1 MEIFNLTIFG
11 ITFAPKYYGLMYA
24 LWFLIWYLIIKK
36 RGFITW
42 EKLDDLFI
50 YLFLWVVFWGRL
62 WYVLFYNFSYYL
74 ENFLEIFKVWQGG
87 MSFHWWV
94 IWVALAVFF
103 YAKKYKINI
112 WKLWD
117 EIASVLPIWLFFWRI
132 WNFLNKELLW
142 FSPYHG
148 FLAVEKNGK
157 SYFPSP
163 LLEAFLEGIVL
174 FCILYFIYKNKKF
187 NWEVLAVFLIWYWIF
202 RIFVEMF
209 FRAPDVQIWYIL
221 WYFTM
226 WEILSLPMIFIWAG
240 IYFFMRKK

>member
-24 LWFLIWYLIIKK
+24 LGFLIGYLIIKK
-36 RGFITW
+36 RGFITG

-50 YLFLWVVFWGRL
+50 YLFLGVVFGGRL
-62 WYVLFYNFSYYL
+62 GYVLFYNFSYYL

-87 MSFHWWV
+87 MSFHGGV
-94 IWVALAVFF
+94 IGVAIAVFF
-103 YAKKYKINI
+103 YTKKYKINI
-112 WKLWD
+112 WKLGD
-117 EIASVLPIWLFFWRI
+117 EIASVLPIGLFFGRI
-132 WNFLNKELLW
+132 GNFLNKELLG

-187 NWEVLAVFLIWYWIF
+187 NGEVLAVFLIGYGIF

-209 FRAPDVQIWYIL
+209 FRAPDVQIGYIL
-221 WYFTM
+221 GYFTM
-226 WEILSLPMIFIWAG
+226 GEILSLPMIFIGAG